1 MQDVLLPV
9 LGAPASPS
17 LGDFQSWATSKQLS
31 KRTPPPVGDGRN
43 RWHRG
48 CAGLCP
54 SKTLT
59 VTVPC
64 APGEATDWGMVLHC
78 PHPSQAATP
87 LLPC

>member
-64 APGEATDWGMVLHC
+64 ALTGAWSCTAPTLARL
-78 PHPSQAATP
+78 
-87 LLPC
+87 